1 MRWGIETNIPLQKNI
16 IQLESFSGLSVAAVE
31 QDFYATVFMANLL
44 SILIKDAQQTVE
56 KTTLKRKYPMKIN
69 RTNPLKN

>member
-44 SILIKDAQQTVE
+44 SILIKDAD
-56 KTTLKRKYPMKIN
+56 RKSVV
-69 RTNPLKN
+69 